1 MNIKFWLA
9 VIVILSFFSCK
20 TDPSDLQNLV
30 LDDYSAEYAFP
41 IFHAEVTLD
50 EILSNVQEN
59 TTMTV
64 EPDGEINLKYSGDFL
79 GLGSEDIFDIV
90 TAVVPI
96 PVTDTVVHA
105 DYDIPN
111 SIEIDF
117 FNLTQGQ
124 IGISYESRHE
134 EDVDV
139 EITIPQLTKNG
150 EPYKWNGKIEY
161 EGDTPIQGGTLGS
174 IADYKLTSFGD
185 TLITIRY
192 EAIRESGVRDTLD
205 NFFVVFLNLEYD
217 YAEGFLGD
225 DVYTVAADTIEIDF
239 FKSWANGSV
248 YFEDPKISL
257 TVFNSLGFPI
267 DGKFLFLD
275 IITVKEDV
283 LPLQSTFID
292 NGISIN
298 YPKLS
303 EVGETAE
310 TTFSFD
316 KDNSNIREVLG
327 AGPIAVHYDLEAEPN
342 PEGDTSIR
350 GFITDK
356 SEMRVQVDVELPIHG
371 YADDF
376 VVIDTFDVNFQDIDL
391 ENAEYAEFKLITENE
406 TPLAVKLQ
414 LYFADASYQI
424 LDSLLIPAQNVVES
438 AAVNADGISMTAES
452 KTIIQEFYK
461 DRLNKIE
468 TAKNIFL
475 ISSFSTENHTNEQS
489 VKILAEQSVSVRM
502 GMKLGI
508 KN

>member
-1 MNIKFWLA
+1 MNIKFWLVA
-9 VIVILSFFSCK
+9 VVIFSFIACK
-20 TDPSDLQNLV
+20 TDPSDLEDLA
-30 LDDYSAEYAFP
+30 LEDYSAEYAFP
-41 IFHAEVTLD
+41 IFHAEVSLD
-50 EILSNVQEN
+50 EILSNVQDN
-59 TTMTV
+59 TTMTI

-96 PVTDTVVHA
+96 AVTDTVVHA

-134 EDVDV
+134 EDVEV
-139 EITIPQLTKNG
+139 EITIPQLTKDG
-150 EPYKWNGKIEY
+150 EVYKWNGTIDY
-161 EGDTPIQGGTLGS
+161 DGSTPVSGGTIGS
-174 IADYKLTSFGD
+174 VAGYKLTSFGD
-185 TLITIRY
+185 TLITVRY

-205 NFFVVFLNLEYD
+205 NFFIVFLNLEYD
-217 YAEGFLGD
+217 YAEGFLGS

-267 DGKFLFLD
+267 NGKFLFLD
-275 IITVKEDV
+275 IKTVNQNV
-283 LPLQSTFID
+283 FPLESTFID
-292 NGISIN
+292 EGISIN

-303 EVGETAE
+303 EVGETSE
-310 TTFSFD
+310 TVFAFS
-316 KDNSNIREVLG
+316 KENSNIREVLG
-327 AGPIAVHYDLEAEPN
+327 AGPVEVYYDLEAEPN
-342 PEGDTSIR
+342 PDQDTSIR

-376 VVIDTFDVNFQDIDL
+376 VVIDTFDINFKDIEL
-391 ENAEYAEFKLITENE
+391 EKAEYAEFKLITENE
-406 TPLAVKLQ
+406 TPLSVKLQ
-414 LYFADASYQI
+414 LYFVDESLQI
-424 LDSLLIPAQNVVES
+424 LDSLLIPEQNIIES
-438 AAVNADGISMTAES
+438 AAVNADGISMDKAS

-461 DRLNKIE
+461 ERLNKIE
-468 TAKNIFL
+468 SAKNIFL
-475 ISSFSTENHTNEQS
+475 VSSFSTENHTNEQS
-489 VKILAEQSVSVRM
+489 VKILAEQAVSVRM

>member
-1 MNIKFWLA
+1 MKIRFWLG
-9 VIVILSFFSCK
+9 ILFFTGLFACK
-20 TDPSDLQNLV
+20 TDPSDLEDLV
-30 LDDYSAEYAFP
+30 IQDFTAEYAIP
-41 IFHAEVTLD
+41 IFQAEVTLD

-59 TTMTV
+59 TTMSV
-64 EPDGEINLKYSGDFL
+64 DENGEINLKYSGDFL

-96 PVTDTVVHA
+96 PVTDTVVHT
-105 DYDIPN
+105 DFEIPN

-117 FNLTQGQ
+117 FDLTQGT
-124 IGISYESRHE
+124 IVINNDSPFE
-134 EDVDV
+134 EDIDLK
-139 EITIPQLTKNG
+139 ITIPQLTRDG
-150 EPYKWNGKIEY
+150 EEYTWEGLIEY
-161 EGDTPIQGGTLGS
+161 EGTLPESTTVLQS
-174 IADYKLTSFGD
+174 IAGYKLTSFGD
-185 TLITIRY
+185 TLITVRY
-192 EAIRESGVRDTLD
+192 EAFKASGERVKLE
-205 NFFVVFLNLEYD
+205 NFFVAFLNLEYD
-217 YAEGFLGD
+217 YAEGFLGS
-225 DVYTVAADTIEIDF
+225 DVYTVAEDTITIDF

-248 YFEDPKISL
+248 YFEDPKITL

-275 IITVKEDV
+275 IQTVNQDV
-283 LPLQSTFID
+283 LPLESQFID
-292 NGISIN
+292 EGISIN
-298 YPKLS
+298 FPSLT

-310 TTFSFD
+310 TVFAFN

-327 AGPIAVHYDLEAEPN
+327 AGPLAVFYDLEAEPN
-342 PEGDTSIR
+342 PEFNTDIR

-376 VVIDTFDVNFQDIDL
+376 VVIDTFDVNFEDIDL
-391 ENAEYAEFKLITENE
+391 TNAEYAEFKLITENE

-414 LYFADASYQI
+414 LYFADEANQI
-424 LDSLLIPAQNVVES
+424 IDSLLIPSQNVVES
-438 AAVNADGISMTAES
+438 AKVDEDGISMNKET
-452 KTIIQEFYK
+452 KTIVQAFDK

-475 ISSFSTENHTNEQS
+475 VSSFSTDNHTNQQS
-489 VKILAEQSVSVRM
+489 IKILAEQAVAVRM